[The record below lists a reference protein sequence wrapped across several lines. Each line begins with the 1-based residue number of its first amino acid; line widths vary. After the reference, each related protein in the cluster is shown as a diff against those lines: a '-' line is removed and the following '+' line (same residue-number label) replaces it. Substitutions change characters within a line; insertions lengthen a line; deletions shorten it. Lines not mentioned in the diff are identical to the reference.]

1 MSVALGGS
9 CSYQW
14 DVQPAVLRIAAS
26 MRVRSFKVWVDTE
39 MMSGS
44 TLDAM
49 AAAVEDA
56 YCILICIT
64 ERYKVCA
71 LSQMLAMPFCHRTAA
86 ALTAQRCCG
95 VRAGKCQL
103 PT

>member
-1 MSVALGGS
+1 
-9 CSYQW
+9 
-14 DVQPAVLRIAAS
+14 
-26 MRVRSFKVWVDTE
+26 MRARSFKVWVGTE

-56 YCILICIT
+56 YCVLIGVT
-64 ERYKVCA
+64 ERYK
-71 LSQMLAMPFCHRTAA
+71 
-86 ALTAQRCCG
+86 
-95 VRAGKCQL
+95 L